1 MNAIRAARIRARL
14 TQQQL
19 AELVGRDQSEISRIE
34 AGKTALTVPLLL
46 SLAKALDVRPGRLF
60 SRCRDD
66 APGRASAPEGTT
78 ALVQEVEQRRER
90 MPRRPGAAKAA

>member
-1 MNAIRAARIRARL
+1 MNAIRAARIRAKI

-46 SLAKALDVRPGRLF
+46 SLAKALGVQPGRLLSGF
-60 SRCRDD
+60 RDD
-66 APGRASAPEGTT
+66 AQGQASVAEGTT
-78 ALVQEVEQRRER
+78 ARVQEVGLRRER
-90 MPRRPGAAKAA
+90 LPRRPGAAKAA

>member
-46 SLAKALDVRPGRLF
+46 NLAKALGVQPGRLLRGF
-60 SRCRDD
+60 RD
-66 APGRASAPEGTT
+66 APGRAIVAEGG
-78 ALVQEVEQRRER
+78 
-90 MPRRPGAAKAA
+90 RPGAAKAA